1 MNASGK
7 ATFGLSASQIGFTGS
22 TSSDDRRAHPDGLL
36 LRAGP
41 RVLVPRIG
49 HAVRRAELPASSAR
63 SSRSRQSAESSDR
76 GRWGSPRS
84 SSPTRCATANAS
96 SSPADPQACRC
107 ETYAVGPALPATV
120 GSSGHTRLLS
130 GQRSFRRLTH
140 FHMIYIMFYTRA
152 RGNDS
157 YDERSE
163 RVHMTA
169 SHAVP
174 DVSPEEWRLRA
185 RCRGMDITVFY
196 LDDDTAK
203 PQPQRLRTAKNIC
216 RRCPV
221 INECRQYA
229 IHFGE
234 QHGVWGGLTPR
245 ELGAARKWSRWQ
257 RKPG

>member
-1 MNASGK
+1 
-7 ATFGLSASQIGFTGS
+7 
-22 TSSDDRRAHPDGLL
+22 
-36 LRAGP
+36 
-41 RVLVPRIG
+41 
-49 HAVRRAELPASSAR
+49 
-63 SSRSRQSAESSDR
+63 
-76 GRWGSPRS
+76 
-84 SSPTRCATANAS
+84 
-96 SSPADPQACRC
+96 
-107 ETYAVGPALPATV
+107 
-120 GSSGHTRLLS
+120 
-130 GQRSFRRLTH
+130 
-140 FHMIYIMFYTRA
+140 
-152 RGNDS
+152 
-157 YDERSE
+157 
-163 RVHMTA
+163 MTA